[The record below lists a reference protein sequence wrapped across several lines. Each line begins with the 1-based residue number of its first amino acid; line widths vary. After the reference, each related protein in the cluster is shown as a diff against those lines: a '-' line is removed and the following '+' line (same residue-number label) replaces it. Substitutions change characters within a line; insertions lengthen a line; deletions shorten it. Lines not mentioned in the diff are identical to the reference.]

1 MTPNDIDS
9 AQAAWQ
15 YLVDVISVETFTE
28 DDSQVFIPEGAYL
41 IIGDKKLVFEK
52 NLDLTNVT
60 GNLEITEQ
68 NFRDAAVLKDVDGE
82 EPDTQIVIFM
92 PESARLRIGQSQI
105 TLGDNLLTKIND
117 LNIEQEKLNAVLLN
131 AQESTGTHGIIL
143 GSLDIFNL
151 IAEGMQN
158 ADITVEVQR
167 IEIQDPIIYFDEL
180 WDAFANTVN
189 AQAQKTDPKGKLTVQ
204 FDAKNKCIDIKI
216 CDDCHARGIESIAFG
231 TGLSTAVLN
240 LLKSEQITKISSA
253 DHKVET
259 LDEDGNKKR
268 DDDLQSEALD
278 VAFAWLGDD
287 NDRKTP
293 MEEYLIGETVDF
305 ILYGELG
312 GEEFSITYEIYFH

>member
-143 GSLDIFNL
+143 GSLDILNL
-151 IAEGMQN
+151 IAEGMQDAN
-158 ADITVEVQR
+158 IIVEVQR
-167 IEIQDPIIYFDEL
+167 TETQGSVTYFDEL
-180 WDAFANTVN
+180 
-189 AQAQKTDPKGKLTVQ
+189 
-204 FDAKNKCIDIKI
+204 
-216 CDDCHARGIESIAFG
+216 
-231 TGLSTAVLN
+231 
-240 LLKSEQITKISSA
+240 
-253 DHKVET
+253 
-259 LDEDGNKKR
+259 
-268 DDDLQSEALD
+268 
-278 VAFAWLGDD
+278 
-287 NDRKTP
+287 
-293 MEEYLIGETVDF
+293 
-305 ILYGELG
+305 
-312 GEEFSITYEIYFH
+312 